1 MFNRGWEY
9 VVAVFGVYK
18 TKVSG
23 WVFAIFAIGL
33 TITTA
38 FVVNNPSKYVMLIR
52 WAAILT
58 SAAAIWMV
66 FIAEYDAWR
75 VERNRAKGAEKQLA
89 DIEDERPRL
98 KLKEPGAIYI
108 ETINQS
114 APVGG
119 QLYRQTVLFLK
130 LRLVNDPAKPYPT
143 AHARGIRAK
152 IDFRRCSDGTHFLS
166 IDGRWAESDQ
176 PSSISPL
183 ESKAHLLAA
192 DFGIGEE
199 RSLDVAYYDKRT
211 SSYYAWNN
219 DNYNYDFFTYP
230 HHLLEGNYFQVDI
243 RIRGEWIDELIK
255 FRFKAHGGTFEI
267 ER

>member
-66 FIAEYDAWR
+66 FVAEYDAWR

-119 QLYRQTVLFLK
+119 QLYRQTVPFLK

-143 AHARGIRAK
+143 AHAGAFGQRSILDAAQTGRIFSRLMDGGPRA
-152 IDFRRCSDGTHFLS
+152 
-166 IDGRWAESDQ
+166 
-176 PSSISPL
+176 ISLRVFPL
-183 ESKAHLLAA
+183 WN
-192 DFGIGEE
+192 
-199 RSLDVAYYDKRT
+199 RKRT
-211 SSYYAWNN
+211 YWPLTS
-219 DNYNYDFFTYP
+219 
-230 HHLLEGNYFQVDI
+230 V
-243 RIRGEWIDELIK
+243 
-255 FRFKAHGGTFEI
+255 
-267 ER
+267 